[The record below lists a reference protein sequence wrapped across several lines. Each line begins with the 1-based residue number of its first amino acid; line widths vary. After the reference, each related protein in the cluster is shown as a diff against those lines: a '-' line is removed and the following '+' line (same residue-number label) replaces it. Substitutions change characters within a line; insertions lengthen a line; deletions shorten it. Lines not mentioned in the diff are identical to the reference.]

1 MTRRY
6 DALLFDIG
14 EVVSAAQWQ
23 FLDAVTERT
32 GRTLRGRGPHDPAND
47 ALWQQYLR
55 GELSYTGYWYAYAAA
70 AGYDDWRQ
78 LFRDFAPDMVGDDF
92 VHPEAADLIRDARA
106 AGLKLG
112 ALTND
117 GVGINGREFFSTV
130 PLLAGFDAFAD
141 ARQYGG
147 GKPAPE
153 AYLGAASEL
162 GIEPERI
169 VFLDDLPEMVDGA
182 RAVGMTGVLVDPVA
196 RRRAFDDVRAMVGI
210 TLPTAARKAV
220 AAADRAFADGD
231 ADALAALLDPEIVVY
246 RDGRRVALGREQ
258 ARAWL
263 TSAVTGLGDARSTVL
278 VEAPDAVT
286 FETETWAPGADGPA
300 ARSTVGH
307 HWTLQ
312 RGLIVEW
319 RWFGATGAP

>member
-23 FLDAVTERT
+23 FLDAVAERT

-47 ALWQQYLR
+47 PLWQQYLR
-55 GELSYTGYWYAYAAA
+55 GDLSYTGYWYAYAAA

-92 VHPEAADLIRDARA
+92 VHPDAADLIRDARG

-162 GIEPERI
+162 GIPPERI

-182 RAVGMTGVLVDPVA
+182 RAVGMAGVLVDPMA
-196 RRRAFDDVRAMVGI
+196 RQRAFDAVRAMTEI
-210 TLPTAARKAV
+210 TLPTAARKLTEGF
-220 AAADRAFADGD
+220 DRAFAGGD
-231 ADALAALLDPEIVVY
+231 VDALAALLDPEVIVY

-258 ARAWL
+258 VRTWL
-263 TSAVTGLGDARSTVL
+263 TTAIGELAGHRSGVL
-278 VEAPDAVT
+278 VETPDAVT
-286 FETETWAPGADGPA
+286 IESVQLTPGGDGPA
-300 ARSTVGH
+300 ARSAVAH

-319 RWFGATGAP
+319 RWFGTRPG

>member
-23 FLDAVTERT
+23 FLDGVAERT
-32 GRTLRGRGPHDPAND
+32 GRTLRGRGPLDPSGD
-47 ALWQQYLR
+47 PLWQQFLR
-55 GELSYTGYWYAYAAA
+55 GELSYTGYWYAYADA

-92 VHPEAADLIRDARA
+92 VHPDAADLIRDARA

-162 GIEPERI
+162 GVPPERI

-182 RAVGMTGVLVDPVA
+182 RAVGMAGVLVDPMA
-196 RRRAFDDVRAMVGI
+196 RQRAFDAVRAMVGI
-210 TLPTAARKAV
+210 TLPTAGRKL
-220 AAADRAFADGD
+220 
-231 ADALAALLDPEIVVY
+231 ADALDRSAADGAADEVVALLDPEVIVY

-258 ARAWL
+258 VAAWL
-263 TSAVTGLGDARSTVL
+263 ATAIAELAGHTSTVL
-278 VEAPDAVT
+278 VDTPAAATVESVRLTPS
-286 FETETWAPGADGPA
+286 GDGPA
-300 ARSTVGH
+300 LRSAVAH

-319 RWFGATGAP
+319 RWFGSRPG